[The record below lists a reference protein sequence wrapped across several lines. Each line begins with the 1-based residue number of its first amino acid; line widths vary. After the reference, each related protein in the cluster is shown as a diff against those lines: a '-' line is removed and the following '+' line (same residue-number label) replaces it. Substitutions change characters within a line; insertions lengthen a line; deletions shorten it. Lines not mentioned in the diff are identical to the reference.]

1 MTFPLLR
8 RLFPLVVLLPC
19 AVAFAKRSCIGPD
32 DALRHVNK
40 DVCVAAHVYQVADA
54 ADGVQFLDVCS
65 PQTTDADC
73 HFFILSLGRDRK
85 SVGNLQNEAGKDI
98 RIRGIIH
105 TIQGRATIV
114 LSDRRQLHGGKGR
127 FHPNP
132 QLVRSFSAENGGQG
146 FSAKNGVAGQRGVHF
161 HHRGR

>member
-1 MTFPLLR
+1 MT
-8 RLFPLVVLLPC
+8 
-19 AVAFAKRSCIGPD
+19 
-32 DALRHVNK
+32 
-40 DVCVAAHVYQVADA
+40 AHVYRVVDA
-54 ADGVQFLDVCS
+54 ADGVHFLDVCS

-73 HFFILSLGRDRK
+73 HFFILSLSRDAK
-85 SVGNLQNEAGKDI
+85 SIGNLQSETGKDI
-98 RIRGIIH
+98 RIRGVIH

-114 LSDRRQLHGGKGR
+114 LSDERQLHGEKGK

-146 FSAKNGVAGQRGVHF
+146 FSARNGVMGQRGVHF

>member
-1 MTFPLLR
+1 MDLPWLR
-8 RLFPLVVLLPC
+8 LMFIALVLPC
-19 AVAFAKRSCIGPD
+19 GVAFARRTCIAPG

-40 DVCVAAHVYQVADA
+40 DVCVAAHVYRMIDA
-54 ADGVQFLDVCS
+54 EDGVHFLDVCS
-65 PQTTDADC
+65 PQTSDADC
-73 HFFILSLGRDRK
+73 HFFILSFARDAK
-85 SVGNLQNEAGKDI
+85 SVGNLQDQAGKDV
-98 RIRGIIH
+98 RIRGVVH

-114 LSDRRQLHGGKGR
+114 LSDQRQLQGGKGK

-146 FSAKNGVAGQRGVHF
+146 FSAMNGVSGQHGVHF